1 MLRDPF
7 GSAMSLVLA
16 LGQPAVMH
24 RAGALGQQIY
34 PSCCSGLN
42 ITFLSSS
49 MVSHTSLSPPV
60 GLCGKQARISCG
72 FRPGLLHSQTKVY
85 TTHRPSTHPAA
96 RLLCFPCSSA
106 INILNLQSNF
116 KVALKKREEGLKVI
130 TSVALLE
137 NKQQNKAMQLC
148 ESRLQGELNPSL
160 ATREATSLGDCQLPA
175 TQAVPAGAGQERWL
189 QPLMRAAEA

>member
-7 GSAMSLVLA
+7 GSAMSPVLA
-16 LGQPAVMH
+16 LGQPALTH

-34 PSCCSGLN
+34 PSCCTGLN

-49 MVSHTSLSPPV
+49 MVSHMSLSPPV
-60 GLCGKQARISCG
+60 GLCGKQARISWG
-72 FRPGLLHSQTKVY
+72 FKPGLLPKQGLY
-85 TTHRPSTHPAA
+85 NPSSIHAPGCQAFVFPLLLRHKYFEPAKQFQS
-96 RLLCFPCSSA
+96 CF
-106 INILNLQSNF
+106 
-116 KVALKKREEGLKVI
+116 KKREEGLIVI

-160 ATREATSLGDCQLPA
+160 ATREATSLGDRQLPA
-175 TQAVPAGAGQERWL
+175 TQAVPAGAEQERWL